1 MDMELLIWV
10 LVFVG
15 GYSVVVGWLLRVALR
30 NQGDSGSA
38 DSAGSGPDEAGG
50 APPGRGDGPGVPH
63 PPA

>member
-15 GYSVVVGWLLRVALR
+15 GYSVVVGWLLGIALG
-30 NQGDSGSA
+30 NQGDPGS
-38 DSAGSGPDEAGG
+38 DDPGGRGRDEAGG

-63 PPA
+63 LPA